1 MTIGLFVF
9 VLSTNA
15 QANSI
20 YQYKGPDGVATFT
33 DKKNMSD
40 DYTFV
45 AERTDLPPLRIEK
58 QWSLSEPRMLDVA
71 RRDAYDDLILLAAT
85 AHNVDPALVKAVIH
99 AESHFNPRAIS
110 PAGAQG
116 LMQLMPATAKFYRV
130 SDSFD
135 PQENIFAGSEF
146 LRYLSDRFDRL
157 DLILAAYNAGEGNVR
172 RHGGIPPFRETQ
184 NYVVLVQQL
193 KQRYANHF
201 ATTEDKI
208 AAVE

>member
-1 MTIGLFVF
+1 MRLMTIGLFVF

-20 YQYKGPDGVATFT
+20 YQYKGPDGVAMFT

-85 AHNVDPALVKAVIH
+85 ARSEERRVGKGCR
-99 AESHFNPRAIS
+99 SRAG
-110 PAGAQG
+110 GA
-116 LMQLMPATAKFYRV
+116 P
-130 SDSFD
+130 
-135 PQENIFAGSEF
+135 
-146 LRYLSDRFDRL
+146 
-157 DLILAAYNAGEGNVR
+157 GN
-172 RHGGIPPFRETQ
+172 EMT
-184 NYVVLVQQL
+184 VVMG
-193 KQRYANHF
+193 
-201 ATTEDKI
+201 
-208 AAVE
+208 